1 MNCAL
6 KVCQCFDVM
15 VETHYETRIVSIMRV
30 LYTCFVCVLQA
41 KPFFYAL
48 LRSVSQILLANVNI
62 NKLSVIG
69 PSFVFCFVLYML
81 ASVYSRQIL
90 CQ

>member
-48 LRSVSQILLANVNI
+48 LQSVSQILLIKSNHAVRCGLKGAFTRQPIPRVEAN
-62 NKLSVIG
+62 KTR
-69 PSFVFCFVLYML
+69 F
-81 ASVYSRQIL
+81 
-90 CQ
+90 